1 DPQIRRLPRRAQSL
15 SDAAYDGRR
24 AARAPGL
31 VRADR
36 AAQLLRHRHA
46 LRAAHPLYP
55 LLALVGPGA
64 PARRAA
70 SERRPARSAPLQHL
84 GRPLRGYGH
93 GHGRAH
99 APRRPLRRRAAGAG
113 DRLDHARPARRP
125 RSRLALPPG
134 QRIRSRAG
142 QRLPGRMDPTRLD
155 APRPRPPRLRAA
167 ALPAPAR
174 LRHELH
180 HRQGP
185 ARRPDARAS
194 PSARRCLHP
203 EALVRGGLLRRH
215 HPGFPD
221 PLAARRE
228 RRGDSRDRRQ
238 GVKRLTPEEPG
249 RCTEPQSGGPS
260 PSVRS
265 AMASMRILL
274 VCLSG
279 LAGAAVPALGAEPPL
294 LIGLVR
300 SSAGSI
306 DTAPSYLAG
315 GFGKL
320 LDGGRRDEDSA
331 GAVVSEARLA
341 VDWEPAFGWEIFVH
355 GVARKD
361 AANEGLSAGSGLL
374 EAFAERHFETES
386 GHQWTLRA
394 GQFFLPTSRE
404 NVGTLWTSP
413 YTLTL
418 SALNSWIAE
427 EIRPIGVDIGWGH
440 TFPNEH
446 RLQLAGTVFGGNDA
460 AGALLA
466 WRGFSFNDRPTPTGR
481 FMPLPPFAGRAELF
495 AGQSREGT
503 RVSGSDLDGRPGY
516 AGRAI
521 WTAPGDRAM
530 AQVSAFLNQG
540 DRGLHGTEYAWD
552 TDFYCLSME
561 TELPA
566 G

>member
-1 DPQIRRLPRRAQSL
+1 
-15 SDAAYDGRR
+15 
-24 AARAPGL
+24 
-31 VRADR
+31 
-36 AAQLLRHRHA
+36 
-46 LRAAHPLYP
+46 
-55 LLALVGPGA
+55 
-64 PARRAA
+64 
-70 SERRPARSAPLQHL
+70 
-84 GRPLRGYGH
+84 
-93 GHGRAH
+93 
-99 APRRPLRRRAAGAG
+99 
-113 DRLDHARPARRP
+113 
-125 RSRLALPPG
+125 
-134 QRIRSRAG
+134 
-142 QRLPGRMDPTRLD
+142 
-155 APRPRPPRLRAA
+155 
-167 ALPAPAR
+167 
-174 LRHELH
+174 
-180 HRQGP
+180 
-185 ARRPDARAS
+185 
-194 PSARRCLHP
+194 
-203 EALVRGGLLRRH
+203 
-215 HPGFPD
+215 
-221 PLAARRE
+221 
-228 RRGDSRDRRQ
+228 
-238 GVKRLTPEEPG
+238 
-249 RCTEPQSGGPS
+249 
-260 PSVRS
+260 
-265 AMASMRILL
+265 MASMRILL

-566 G
+566 GLRLLGEWGSGTSLMGFAPPGGRSAARVDIAFNTYYLMVTREWRVLRATARYDDFRVRDRDSTPLDDNRENGHAWTFALIARLGEHWRAGLEALDLKAARPAARQAGTLPINGDSLRAELRFAF